1 MQPPDEIPWVE
12 FDPRLRNHRPPD
24 FGVEYLPDADFL
36 FGFGGEYPSRCGHQL
51 LLVQGYKIIQRAVED
66 ALMRGPYPKVCVAGW
81 LVGVSRSLGVDEHQ
95 AVHVPY
101 GLKHDKYRVV
111 SPIEDRPSQVAMACN
126 SHPTKGPPEGLR
138 ALARVKRRMPDAEV
152 IVFGGSDPDHE
163 IPAGITY
170 MTSPP
175 QETIVEQIYNRS
187 RVFLNSSRVEG
198 FGLPCIEAMAC
209 GCALVTTD
217 NGGSRDYAMH
227 DETALVA
234 PRRDARML
242 AGNIE
247 RLLRG
252 DGRTP
257 TARIRRAALRRS
269 LRLGPKAAGLSR
281 RSSRPTEPIRLR
293 YQEPAAGWP
302 GFYEPTDADDALSVP
317 RAGGDR

>member
-1 MQPPDEIPWVE
+1 MRARGRCSPPTEIPWVE
-12 FDPRLRNHRPPD
+12 FDPRLRHHCPPD

-81 LVGVSRSLGVDEHQ
+81 LVDVSRSLGVDEIQ

-111 SPIEDRPSQVAMACN
+111 SPIEHRPSQVAMSYN
-126 SHPTKGPPEGLR
+126 SHPTKGPREGLR
-138 ALARVKRRMPDAEV
+138 ALARVKRRTPDAEI

-217 NGGSRDYAMH
+217 NGGSRDYAS
-227 DETALVA
+227 TTR
-234 PRRDARML
+234 PRSSLREEIARML

-247 RLLRG
+247 RLLEVTATPAACT
-252 DGRTP
+252 GRD
-257 TARIRRAALRRS
+257 AVRRS
-269 LRLGPKAAGLSR
+269 LRLGRERPACTGVPRDLRSR
-281 RSSRPTEPIRLR
+281 
-293 YQEPAAGWP
+293 
-302 GFYEPTDADDALSVP
+302 SVP
-317 RAGGDR
+317 LPGARGRLAWVLRADGRRR